1 MANERQITVKLIGDS
16 SSAERS
22 FQVVSKQAQTLSGR
36 FRTVENNLLKTGAVI
51 TGVVTG
57 VGLALKG
64 AVDAALESQK
74 ISRQT
79 EAIIKAT
86 GGAAGLAASEVGKLS
101 EALAFKTGVDDEAI
115 QSSLNL
121 LLTFKQVQNVAGEGN
136 DIFNRASQAVLDLG
150 NVFGS
155 TDSAAVQ
162 LGKALSDP
170 IRGVTALRRSGINF
184 TESQQD
190 LIKSL
195 VASGQSLEAQKL
207 ILAEVESQVGGTA
220 EATAT
225 GFGKMQVAVDNVK
238 ERLGAIFLPILERFA
253 NFISNS
259 VLPRIDDFIDRFNNL
274 DSGTK
279 GTIAA
284 ITIFT
289 VALGPALIAIGLTI
303 KAVRLLGIAFV
314 FLQKRALLIPLAIVA
329 IISILAMQV
338 KSLQVGVQATD
349 NFVIKSLGA
358 FNNMLKGLSDFGN
371 KFARFIE
378 GLINPLIDF
387 YNKTV
392 DVAKGLRSVFGI
404 EVAAA
409 DDNLTHLAKVTLP
422 NVTFN
427 IDGVIDATR
436 RGFKSL
442 GDLAF
447 QATELEKEANALA
460 TGMDEVATSAEK
472 VGKGSTK
479 AKEESVKLSGAFRT
493 TLQAA
498 QAFARGASEL
508 TRELGGDL
516 IASFTS
522 KILMAGKV
530 TKDTVSDFKDL
541 VSEIKDRVSN
551 ALSVANQKLDEAVGR
566 FNAYRD
572 SIAEGIL
579 QGTGLADIAAKQTEA
594 ISAVN
599 AAIEA
604 QTKAQI
610 AVNKAIAD
618 GDEDS
623 IAKANEDLKEAND
636 ILAEAKRNQRSFLD
650 FLRTGVD
657 QAKAFAGQIDQLR
670 LAGASLEVV
679 QQIAQLGAET
689 GSRVARELLEGGRQA
704 IETAN
709 DLVAVVRASA
719 VAAGTAAAETFFGAG
734 VAAAR
739 AYIDAIR
746 QTILE
751 LQPILDDIARR
762 IAEALRI
769 PMPSTNIGGGGGGG
783 GGQLFTELGRG
794 GVTQAGI
801 EMVRQG
807 QNIPDS
813 VVASYI
819 ISDPFGTTLEEY
831 ARQLGVTGFAK
842 GAIVRNPM
850 MGLVGEAG
858 PEAIIPLNRANG
870 LGNTYNIT
878 VNPGLSTNA
887 ETGRAVVE
895 AIKRYERT
903 SGQVFATA

>member
-1 MANERQITVKLIGDS
+1 
-16 SSAERS
+16 
-22 FQVVSKQAQTLSGR
+22 
-36 FRTVENNLLKTGAVI
+36 
-51 TGVVTG
+51 
-57 VGLALKG
+57 
-64 AVDAALESQK
+64 
-74 ISRQT
+74 
-79 EAIIKAT
+79 
-86 GGAAGLAASEVGKLS
+86 
-101 EALAFKTGVDDEAI
+101 
-115 QSSLNL
+115 
-121 LLTFKQVQNVAGEGN
+121 
-136 DIFNRASQAVLDLG
+136 
-150 NVFGS
+150 
-155 TDSAAVQ
+155 
-162 LGKALSDP
+162 
-170 IRGVTALRRSGINF
+170 
-184 TESQQD
+184 
-190 LIKSL
+190 
-195 VASGQSLEAQKL
+195 
-207 ILAEVESQVGGTA
+207 
-220 EATAT
+220 
-225 GFGKMQVAVDNVK
+225 
-238 ERLGAIFLPILERFA
+238 
-253 NFISNS
+253 
-259 VLPRIDDFIDRFNNL
+259 
-274 DSGTK
+274 
-279 GTIAA
+279 
-284 ITIFT
+284 
-289 VALGPALIAIGLTI
+289 
-303 KAVRLLGIAFV
+303 
-314 FLQKRALLIPLAIVA
+314 LQKRALLIPLAIVA

>member
-51 TGVVTG
+51 TGVVAG
-57 VGLALKG
+57 VGFALKG

-79 EAIIKAT
+79 EAIVKAT
-86 GGAAGLAASEVGKLS
+86 GGAANIAASEVSKLS

-121 LLTFKQVQNVAGEGN
+121 LLTFKQVQNVVGEGN

-253 NFISNS
+253 NFITNS
-259 VLPRIDDFIDRFNNL
+259 VLPKIDDFIDRFNNL
-274 DSGTK
+274 DSTTK
-279 GTIAA
+279 QN
-284 ITIFT
+284 IFA
-289 VALGPALIAIGLTI
+289 VGLFVAALGPALIAMGLTI
-303 KAVRLLGIAFV
+303 KAVRLLGSALV
-314 FLQKRALLIPLAIVA
+314 FLQKRILLIPLAIAAVISA
-329 IISILAMQV
+329 IALQN
-338 KSLQVGVQATD
+338 KSLSTGVKATD
-349 NFVIKSLGA
+349 NFVVKALVA
-358 FNNMLKGLSDFGN
+358 FNNMIKGLSEFGN

-378 GLINPLIDF
+378 NLINPMIRF
-387 YNKTV
+387 YNKAV
-392 DVAKGLRSVFGI
+392 DVAYGLRQVFGI

-409 DDNLTHLAKVTLP
+409 DDNLKKLAEVRLP
-422 NVTFN
+422 NVTLN
-427 IDGVIDATR
+427 IDGVVNSAR
-436 RGFKSL
+436 NASK
-442 GDLAF
+442 
-447 QATELEKEANALA
+447 ALA
-460 TGMDEVATSAEK
+460 DFTIEADALASEAAGLTDGLEGVDEGISST
-472 VGKGSTK
+472 GKGSGKT
-479 AKEESVKLSGAFRT
+479 KEEVVKLSGAFRSS
-493 TLQAA
+493 LQAA
-498 QAFARGASEL
+498 RAFAQGASEL

-516 IASFTS
+516 IDKFSAR
-522 KILMAGKV
+522 ILNAGKV
-530 TKDTVSDFKDL
+530 TKATVDLFKDL

-551 ALSVANQKLDEAVGR
+551 ALQEANQRLDEAVGK

-572 SIAEGIL
+572 SIADGIL

-594 ISAVN
+594 INAVN
-599 AAIEA
+599 AALEGQTTA
-604 QTKAQI
+604 QLALTKAIEQ
-610 AVNKAIAD
+610 

-623 IAKANEDLKEAND
+623 IAKANEDLQVANET
-636 ILAEAKRNQRSFLD
+636 LARARGNQRGFLQ

-657 QAKAFAGQIDQLR
+657 QARAFAGQIDQLR
-670 LAGASLEVV
+670 LAGASLEVI

-689 GSRVARELLEGGRQA
+689 GARVAAELLEGGRQA

-709 DLVAVVRASA
+709 ELVATVRASA
-719 VAAGTAAAETFFGAG
+719 IAAGQAAAETFFGAG
-734 VAAAR
+734 VIAAR
-739 AYIDAIR
+739 AYIEAIK

-762 IAEALRI
+762 IAEALRV
-769 PMPSTNIGGGGGGG
+769 PVPSVDIGGGGARGPAPAPTPAPSVQVGEVQRISAPIADVQITS
-783 GGQLFTELGRG
+783 GQFTPVRSGSGITLGFLR
-794 GVTQAGI
+794 
-801 EMVRQG
+801 
-807 QNIPDS
+807 N
-813 VVASYI
+813 
-819 ISDPFGTTLEEY
+819 
-831 ARQLGVTGFAK
+831 FAK
-842 GAIVRNPM
+842 GGIVTSPTAAM
-850 MGLVGEAG
+850 IGERG
-858 PEAIIPLNRANG
+858 DEAVIPLNKANG
-870 LGNTYNIT
+870 LLGNNYYIT
-878 VNPGLSTNA
+878 VNPGLSTDA

-903 SGQVFATA
+903 SGQIFANA